1 MPSNSRIEGRH
12 LGVLDLIVTSGFVV
26 NIVIFGNV
34 GRSDQRKVLRM
45 LTRLHDALRLR
56 TNPAIFFSSAA
67 VIILFVV
74 GTIVFTDA
82 LDTGVSAASDWLLT
96 NFGWF
101 YIVGVTVFLV
111 FLIYIAAS
119 RYGRVKLGPDD
130 EPPEHS
136 NGAWFAMLFAAGI
149 GSILMFWGVA
159 EPVSH
164 LGDPPRASTGIE
176 PGTVE
181 AAADAMNFTYYH
193 FTLHT
198 WTIFT
203 LPALCFAYF
212 IHKRNLPPRV
222 SSIFQPI
229 LGERIHGPIGKTI
242 DVIAIIGTVFGVA
255 VSIGLG
261 TLQINGGLAQVLG
274 IPESALWQLIIIG
287 VVCGLATIS
296 VSLGLDKGI
305 KVLSNINIVVAVL
318 LLVFIIVFGPTLFM
332 ARGIFESLGTYIQQL
347 PELAL
352 WNDTFADTGWQKTWT
367 VFYWA
372 WTITWSPFAGIF
384 IARISRGRTIRQ
396 FVIGVLAIPS
406 AFSILWFGVFGYAS
420 FDIEFNQG
428 GGLVDRVVNQGDIP
442 GALFAFLE
450 HYPLAIPVSIVAIL
464 LVVIFFVTSVDSAAL
479 VVDTMNNGHE
489 DFNPLPQRIF
499 WALAIAVVT
508 ATLLVFSGSG
518 GLEALQSTIILIGLP
533 FFVIAY
539 FQIYALMRALREDA
553 GALPRVRMRRWKK
566 VLPPEEVERREDDSD
581 EFSSEYD
588 DSVETVV
595 APEAVEPAPEFRD
608 PYVDEP
614 KSKSKP
620 KPKRQSTLASRTGS
634 RSPTNVD

>member
-1 MPSNSRIEGRH
+1 
-12 LGVLDLIVTSGFVV
+12 
-26 NIVIFGNV
+26 
-34 GRSDQRKVLRM
+34 M
-45 LTRLHDALRLR
+45 LNRLHDALRLR

-67 VIILFVV
+67 VIVLFVL
-74 GTIVFTDA
+74 GTIFFTET
-82 LDTGVSAASDWLLT
+82 LDKGVSAASDWLLT
-96 NFGWF
+96 NLGWF
-101 YIVGVTVFLV
+101 YILGVTVFLV

-119 RYGRVKLGPDD
+119 RYGRAKLGPED
-130 EPPEHS
+130 EGPEHS
-136 NGAWFAMLFAAGI
+136 NGAWFAMLFATGI

-164 LGDPPRASTGIE
+164 FGDPPRAGLGIE
-176 PGTVE
+176 PGTIE
-181 AAADAMNFTYYH
+181 AATDAMNFTYYH

-229 LGERIHGPIGKTI
+229 LGEGIHGPIGKLI
-242 DVIAIIGTVFGVA
+242 DVVAIIGTIFGIA

-261 TLQINGGLAQVLG
+261 TLQINGGLAQVIG
-274 IPESALWQLIIIG
+274 IPENALWQLIIIG

-305 KVLSNINIVVAVL
+305 KVLSNINIVMAVL
-318 LLVFIIVFGPTLFM
+318 MLIFIIVLGPTLFM
-332 ARGIFESLGTYIQQL
+332 ARGIFESFGTYIQTL

-352 WNDTFADTGWQKTWT
+352 WNDTFADTGWQSSWT

-372 WTITWSPFAGIF
+372 WTITWSPFVGIF

-396 FVIGVLAIPS
+396 FVIGVLAVPS
-406 AFSILWFGVFGYAS
+406 AFSVIWFGVFGYAS
-420 FDIEFNQG
+420 FDIEMNKG
-428 GGLVDRVVNQGDIP
+428 GGLVDRVVGDGDIP

-450 HYPLAIPVSIVAIL
+450 HYPLSGVMSVIAII

-499 WALAIAVVT
+499 WAVSVAGVT
-508 ATLLVFSGSG
+508 AALLVFSGSG
-518 GLEALQSTIILIGLP
+518 GLEALQSTIILVGLP
-533 FFVIAY
+533 FFLIAY

-553 GALPRVRMRRWKK
+553 GELPRVRMRKWKK
-566 VLPPEEVERREDDSD
+566 VLPPEEVERRNCDDD
-581 EFSSEYD
+581 EFGHEYD
-588 DSVETVV
+588 DEVEVV
-595 APEAVEPAPEFRD
+595 TAPEPEEEAPEFRD
-608 PYVDEP
+608 PYIEEPEP
-614 KSKSKP
+614 KG
-620 KPKRQSTLASRTGS
+620 RRMGTLASRTGS
-634 RSPTNVD
+634 AGMPHSEGKGGGGSSDDPASSE

>member
-1 MPSNSRIEGRH
+1 M
-12 LGVLDLIVTSGFVV
+12 LD
-26 NIVIFGNV
+26 
-34 GRSDQRKVLRM
+34 
-45 LTRLHDALRLR
+45 RLHDVLRLR

-67 VIILFVV
+67 VIVLFVL
-74 GTIVFTDA
+74 GTIFFTDQ
-82 LDTGVSAASDWLLT
+82 LDSGVSAASDWLLT
-96 NFGWF
+96 NLGWF
-101 YIVGVTVFLV
+101 YILGVTVFLV

-119 RYGRVKLGPDD
+119 RYGRAKLGPDN
-130 EPPEHS
+130 EAPEHS
-136 NGAWFAMLFAAGI
+136 NGAWFSMLFAAGI

-164 LGDPPRASTGIE
+164 FGDPPRASLGIE
-176 PGTVE
+176 PGTV
-181 AAADAMNFTYYH
+181 AAATDAMNFTYYH

-229 LGERIHGPIGKTI
+229 LGEKIHGPIGKFI
-242 DVIAIIGTVFGVA
+242 DVVAIIGTVFGIA

-274 IPESALWQLIIIG
+274 IPENALWQLIIIG

-305 KVLSNINIVVAVL
+305 KVLSNFNIVVAVL
-318 LLVFIIVFGPTLFM
+318 LLIFVVVVGPTLFM
-332 ARGIFESLGTYIQQL
+332 AKGVFESLGTYIQSL

-352 WNDTFADTGWQKTWT
+352 WNDTFADTGWQNTWT

-372 WTITWSPFAGIF
+372 WTITWSPFVGIF

-406 AFSILWFGVFGYAS
+406 AFSVIWFGVFGYAS
-420 FDIEFNQG
+420 FDIELNQG
-428 GGLVDRVVNQGDIP
+428 GGLVERVVDEGDVP
-442 GALFAFLE
+442 GALFAFLD
-450 HYPLAIPVSIVAIL
+450 HYPLAVPVSIIAII
-464 LVVIFFVTSVDSAAL
+464 LVIIFFVTSVDSAAL

-508 ATLLVFSGSG
+508 AALLVFSGSG
-518 GLEALQSTIILIGLP
+518 GLEALQSTIILVGLP

-553 GALPRVRMRRWKK
+553 GELPRVRMRRWKK
-566 VLPPEEVERREDDSD
+566 VLPPEEVERREDDDD
-581 EFSSEYD
+581 EFGHEYD
-588 DSVETVV
+588 DDEEFVSK
-595 APEAVEPAPEFRD
+595 PEAVEPAPKFRD
-608 PYVDEP
+608 PYVDAP
-614 KSKSKP
+614 RHKNP
-620 KPKRQSTLASRTGS
+620 AKRGTLAGRTGS
-634 RSPTNVD
+634 RGKDDDAG

>member
-1 MPSNSRIEGRH
+1 
-12 LGVLDLIVTSGFVV
+12 
-26 NIVIFGNV
+26 
-34 GRSDQRKVLRM
+34 M
-45 LTRLHDALRLR
+45 LNRLHDALRLR

-67 VIILFVV
+67 VIILFVL
-74 GTIVFTDA
+74 GTIFFTEPLNA
-82 LDTGVSAASDWLLT
+82 GVSVASDWLLT
-96 NFGWF
+96 NLGWF
-101 YIVGVTVFLV
+101 YILGVTVFLV
-111 FLIYIAAS
+111 FLIYIATS
-119 RYGRVKLGPDD
+119 RYGRAKLGPDH
-130 EPPEHS
+130 EEPEHS

-164 LGDPPRASTGIE
+164 FGDPPRASLGIE

-181 AAADAMNFTYYH
+181 AATDAMNFTYYH

-229 LGERIHGPIGKTI
+229 LGEKIHGPIGKFI
-242 DVIAIIGTVFGVA
+242 DVVAIIGTVFGIA

-261 TLQINGGLAQVLG
+261 TLQINGGLAQVIG
-274 IPESALWQLIIIG
+274 IPENALWQLIIIG

-296 VSLGLDKGI
+296 VSMGLDKGI

-318 LLVFIIVFGPTLFM
+318 LLIFIVVLGPTLFM
-332 ARGIFESLGTYIQQL
+332 ARGIFESLGTYIQTL

-352 WNDTFADTGWQKTWT
+352 WNDTFADTGWQNTWT

-372 WTITWSPFAGIF
+372 WTITWSPFVGIF

-406 AFSILWFGVFGYAS
+406 AFSIIWFGVFGYAS
-420 FDIEFNQG
+420 FDIEFNKG
-428 GGLVDRVVNQGDIP
+428 GGLVDRVVGEGDIP

-450 HYPLAIPVSIVAIL
+450 HYPLSAPISVIAIIL
-464 LVVIFFVTSVDSAAL
+464 VIIFFVTSVDSAAL

-499 WALAIAVVT
+499 WAVAIAVVT
-508 ATLLVFSGSG
+508 AALLVFSGTG
-518 GLEALQSTIILIGLP
+518 GLEALQSTIILVGLP
-533 FFVIAY
+533 FFIIAY

-553 GALPRVRMRRWKK
+553 GDLPRVRMRKWKK
-566 VLPPEEVERREDDSD
+566 VLPPEEVERRSDDEDVYAH
-581 EFSSEYD
+581 EYD
-588 DSVETVV
+588 EEEEVV
-595 APEAVEPAPEFRD
+595 TAPEPVEPAPEFRD
-608 PYVDEP
+608 PYIAEEHR
-614 KSKSKP
+614 K
-620 KPKRQSTLASRTGS
+620 KRREGTLASRTGS
-634 RSPTNVD
+634 ARGKPQPPSSSE